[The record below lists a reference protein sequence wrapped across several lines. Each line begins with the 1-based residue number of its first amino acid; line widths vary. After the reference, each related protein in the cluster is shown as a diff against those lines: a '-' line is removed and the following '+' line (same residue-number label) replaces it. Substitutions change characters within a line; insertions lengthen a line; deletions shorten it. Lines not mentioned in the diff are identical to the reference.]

1 MKHFSKHRNLYTFV
15 ELFRNVNMWIKLS
28 RLILRNRILFL
39 SVLAVITIFLGYHAR
54 KVEMSYEYASLLPKK
69 DQAYKD
75 YQNFVEIFG
84 QEGNLIIVGVQ
95 DTNFFRLDHFNAW
108 KSLCND
114 LKKVDG
120 VENLLSVS
128 NTYNLEKNKEEK
140 KFEVVNTFPDTIATQ
155 EQLDAYVAEFKRL
168 PFYRKLVYN
177 DETDT
182 YLLAITVNKDK
193 MASKEREDLV
203 AGIQEVCHNFE
214 QKEDVKLHYSGV
226 PYIRVVNSVKIKRE
240 LYMFSVLA
248 LVICIVVLFLF
259 FRSFKAVFV
268 PVLIVIVGVIWAMGM
283 LSLFGYKITLLSGM
297 IPPLLIV
304 IGIPNSIYMLNKFHH
319 EYVSHGNK
327 IKALQRVIIK
337 IGNATF
343 LTNLTTASGFATFI
357 IVKSDILR
365 QFGIIASLNILG
377 LFILSLLLIPIIF
390 SFIGAPSSRHVG
402 HLDNKLVTRI
412 IRKLM
417 HITQNYRQVVYFVTI
432 GVIVLSIYG
441 ITLMKSSGYMLD
453 DIPEDDPVYVDLKF
467 FERNFNGLMPLEIM
481 VDTKKPQGVMQL
493 TTFRKIEQLEDRL
506 AEYPE
511 LSASTSL
518 LNLLKFAKQAF
529 YNGHERYYSL
539 PNNREKNFILQY
551 ASTGEENV
559 DLLHSFMDS
568 TRQITRISIRVKDVG
583 TKRMEE
589 LYTQFNADIDSI
601 FTYDKYDVT
610 VTGSSIVSFKG
621 NQYLLKNLFTSLGLA
636 ILLISTFMAIMFSSW
651 RMVILSLTPNII
663 PLIFTAAI
671 MGFTGI
677 PIKASTILVFSIA
690 FGISVDNTIHFLA
703 KYRQELNMTNWD
715 IRKSVVI
722 ALKETGVS
730 MLYTSVVLFFGFGI
744 FTVSNFGGTQA
755 MGILVSLTL
764 LVAVTSNLIL
774 LPSLIS
780 GLERIT
786 TTEAFKE
793 PLLHIYDEE
802 EDIELEDLEIVPDDE
817 LNLDK

>member
-1 MKHFSKHRNLYTFV
+1 
-15 ELFRNVNMWIKLS
+15 MWIKLS
-28 RLILRNRILFL
+28 RLILRNRILLL
-39 SVLAVITIFLGYHAR
+39 SVLGVITVFLGYHAR

-75 YQNFVEIFG
+75 YQHFVELFG

-95 DTNFFRLDHFNAW
+95 DSNFFRLDHFNAW

-140 KFEVVNTFPDTIATQ
+140 KFEVINTFPDTITTQ
-155 EQLDAYVAEFKRL
+155 EELDEYVTEFKRL

-177 DETDT
+177 DETNT

-193 MASKEREDLV
+193 MASKEREALV
-203 AGIQEVCHNFE
+203 EGIQEVCHKFE

-226 PYIRVVNSVKIKRE
+226 PYIRVVNSIKIKRE

-268 PVLIVIVGVIWAMGM
+268 PVLIVIMGVIWAMGM

-377 LFILSLLLIPIIF
+377 LFVLSLLLIPIIF

-402 HLDNKLVTRI
+402 HLDNKMVSGI
-412 IRKLM
+412 IRQLM
-417 HITQNYRQVVYFVTI
+417 HITQNYRRLVYFTAI
-432 GVIVLSIYG
+432 GVIAVSIYG
-441 ITLMKSSGYMLD
+441 ISLMRSSGYMLD

-467 FERNFNGLMPLEIM
+467 FESNFNGLMPLEIM

-559 DLLHSFMDS
+559 NLLHSFMDS
-568 TRQITRISIRVKDVG
+568 TRQSTRINIRVKDVG

-601 FTYDKYDVT
+601 FTSDKYDVT

-621 NQYLLKNLFTSLGLA
+621 NQYLLRNLFSSLGLA
-636 ILLISTFMAIMFSSW
+636 ILLISTFMAVMFSSW

-663 PLIFTAAI
+663 PLIFTAAV

-703 KYRQELNMTNWD
+703 KYRQELTITNWD
-715 IRKSVVI
+715 IRKSVVM

-744 FTVSNFGGTQA
+744 FTISNFGGTQA

-764 LVAVTSNLIL
+764 LVAVTSNLVL
-774 LPSLIS
+774 LPSLLS

-786 TTEAFKE
+786 TNEAFKE

-802 EDIELEDLEIVPDDE
+802 EDIELDDLEIVPDDE
-817 LNLDK
+817 LNLGN